1 MRRRPTRG
9 DGIAHADSSPVGR
22 ALLGAL
28 GGLVGTFAMTA
39 AMRAMHRR
47 LPANERYPLAPRE
60 IIEGG
65 LPEPV
70 RQKLGEQGRRTTT
83 LAGHFAYGAA
93 TGAAYGLAR
102 RNGGVVEGALYG
114 VFVWAASY
122 LAEMPALGILEPAHR
137 HPPKRNLLM
146 IAAHLVWG
154 GTLALAIR
162 ELELAQ
168 REIFA
173 TDIAPDRRRPHPR
186 QSEGAVVLPDGASWR
201 PPKPGAAAAGR
212 QAARESGCRRGGRAA

>member
-1 MRRRPTRG
+1 MRRRPTRI
-9 DGIAHADSSPVGR
+9 DRIAHADSSPVGR
-22 ALLGAL
+22 ALLGVL
-28 GGLVGTFAMTA
+28 GGVVGTFAMTA

-47 LPANERYPLAPRE
+47 LPVNERYPLPPRE

-83 LAGHFAYGAA
+83 LAGHFGYGAA
-93 TGAAYGLAR
+93 TGAAYVMAR
-102 RNGGVVEGALYG
+102 RNAGVVEVALYG

-146 IAAHLVWG
+146 VAAHLVWG
-154 GTLALAIR
+154 GTLALAVR

-173 TDIAPDRRRPHPR
+173 TAIAPDRRRRHPR
-186 QSEGAVVLPDGASWR
+186 QSKSAIVLPDDRRVAPAR
-201 PPKPGAAAAGR
+201 IPG
-212 QAARESGCRRGGRAA
+212 RRGRASGWS